1 MEIVVLFAPT
11 YHTQHSTTHLQRWFQ
26 CQIEFKLTLSPSLPR
41 VRCCFFQ
48 SFKTRKPIC
57 AYYQLVDLESIV
69 RFVLSFSLSQF
80 VSVYFSIF
88 THSRSRCQPLS
99 HSFYS
104 FCLKKEENTLF
115 ILALTMKFHVYFVVV
130 QSSHLHKYYRFWV

>member
-41 VRCCFFQ
+41 VRCCFVSLLKPENQ
-48 SFKTRKPIC
+48 YVHIINWQIWNPSF
-57 AYYQLVDLESIV
+57 D
-69 RFVLSFSLSQF
+69 SFFRSLSRF